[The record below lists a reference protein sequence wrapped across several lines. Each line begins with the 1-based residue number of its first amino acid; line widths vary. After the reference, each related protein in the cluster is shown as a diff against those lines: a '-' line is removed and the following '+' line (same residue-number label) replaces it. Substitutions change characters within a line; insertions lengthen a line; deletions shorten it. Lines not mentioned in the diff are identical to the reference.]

1 MLLRV
6 FRLNDPYRLLG
17 IFILLILVS
26 LGYFI
31 DPVEVTLVELKSMV
45 IGEILNDGNALY
57 SELFTSTAP
66 LTAWFY
72 GWIEWLF
79 GRSTLPRHIFALILL
94 FFQGAFF
101 AILLIN
107 NKAQNE
113 STYLPALIFGV
124 LCLFSFDMLALTP
137 ELLGATVLL
146 FALNNLFKEVEFR
159 IQRDSIVLNLGF
171 YLGIASLMVMSYVV
185 FLPGALA
192 ILLLYTRTSLRKVL
206 LLLFGFLLPHVL
218 VITFY
223 FLKGDLNLLWHNFY
237 AGSKW
242 FEANQMP
249 LTSLVY
255 LSAIPLAYFVFS
267 LIMLNREARLT
278 KYQSQLLQ
286 IMFLWLVVAVVEIF
300 LAGNMAPHR
309 VITYAPPL
317 AYFTSHFLLLIRRK
331 WISETLLWIFVVG
344 ILFTGYLA
352 RYNAIPGI
360 MYQQLFCK
368 ESPYANQI
376 TGKRVFVIGSDWGIY
391 IHNNAGS
398 YFLEW
403 ELSSRIFSGLDHFDN
418 VVLVNQSFEEGN
430 PDVIIDQ
437 AGKMP
442 EVLNRIPRLRQQYKQ
457 QDILYIR
464 K

>member
-17 IFILLILVS
+17 IFLLLILVS

-31 DPVEVTLVELKSMV
+31 DPVEATLVELKSIV
-45 IGEILNDGNALY
+45 IGEMLNDGNALY

-79 GRSTLPRHIFALILL
+79 GRSILARHIIALILL

-171 YLGIASLMVMSYVV
+171 YLGIASLIVLSYTL
-185 FLPGALA
+185 FLPGSMA
-192 ILLLYTRTSLRKVL
+192 ILLLFTRISMRKVL
-206 LLLFGFLLPHVL
+206 LLLFGFLLPHAL
-218 VITFY
+218 IMTLY
-223 FLKGDLNLLWHNFY
+223 IIKGDLYLLWHNFY
-237 AGSKW
+237 SGSKW
-242 FEANQMP
+242 FVTNQMP
-249 LTSLVY
+249 FASLVY
-255 LSAIPLAYFVFS
+255 LSAIPLVYFVFS

-286 IMFLWLVVAVVEIF
+286 IMFLWLVVAVIEIF

-317 AYFTSHFLLLIRRK
+317 AYFTSHLLLLIRRK
-331 WISETLLWIFVVG
+331 WISEMLLWIFCTG
-344 ILFTGYLA
+344 ILATGYLA
-352 RYNAIPGI
+352 RYTAIPGI
-360 MYQQLFCK
+360 TYQQLFCK
-368 ESPYANQI
+368 ESPYTSQI
-376 TGKRVFVIGSDWGIY
+376 SGKRVFVIGSDWGLY
-391 IHNNAGS
+391 KENKAGS

-403 ELSSRIFSGLDHFDN
+403 ELSSEIFSGLDYFEN
-418 VVLVNQSFEEGN
+418 VVLVNRSFEDEN

-437 AGKMP
+437 ADKMP
-442 EVLNRIPRLRQQYKQ
+442 EVLNRIPHLRQRYKQ